1 MTIYKG
7 FSTQNVNAT
16 RSINVPTGLVDYT
29 RNVGGPAVSSTK
41 YSVTDDETVILDFL
55 NALNIPQ
62 GSKPGKPSYGINLWN
77 FIFEPNDH
85 ETSTQL
91 KEELIRVARLDPRII
106 LNNID
111 IYAKENGI
119 VASIEFAV
127 SPANQVREIAILF
140 NQQTNTASLA

>member
-7 FSTQNVNAT
+7 FSTQNINST
-16 RSINVPTGLVDYT
+16 RSINIPTGLVDYT
-29 RNVGGPAVSSTK
+29 TNVGRSAVSSTK
-41 YSVTDDETVILDFL
+41 YSVTDNETVILNFL

-62 GSKPGKPSYGINLWN
+62 GSKPGKPSYGTNLWN

-91 KEELIRVARLDPRII
+91 KEELIRVARLDPRLI
-106 LNNID
+106 LNNIE

-119 VASIEFAV
+119 VASIELAV
-127 SPANQVREIAILF
+127 NPLNQVREIAILF
-140 NQQTNTASLA
+140 NQETNTASLA

>member
-7 FSTQNVNAT
+7 FSTQNVNAS
-16 RSINVPTGLVDYT
+16 RSINIPTGLVDYT
-29 RNVGGPAVSSTK
+29 TNIGRSAVSSTK
-41 YSVTDDETVILDFL
+41 YSVVDDEAVILNFL

-62 GSKPGKPSYGINLWN
+62 GSKPGKPSYGTNLWN

-106 LNNID
+106 LNNVT
-111 IYAKENGI
+111 IYAKDNGI
-119 VASIEFAV
+119 VASIELAV
-127 SPANQVREIAILF
+127 SPANQVRDIAILF
-140 NQQTNTASLA
+140 NQETNTASLS

>member
-41 YSVTDDETVILDFL
+41 YSVTDDQTVILDFL

-62 GSKPGKPSYGINLWN
+62 GSKPGKPSYGTNLWN